1 MTIFYKEDSEHR
13 VAWGLNQ
20 LELKGAVEDL
30 EDQEDLEEELKVLGK
45 QLREML
51 EVLDKVYTQ

>member
-1 MTIFYKEDSEHR
+1 M
-13 VAWGLNQ
+13 AWGLNQ
-20 LELKGAVEDL
+20 LELKGPVGDL

-51 EVLDKVYTQ
+51 EVLDKVYPQ

>member
-1 MTIFYKEDSEHR
+1 MTIFYKEDSEDR

-20 LELKGAVEDL
+20 LELKGPVGDL

-51 EVLDKVYTQ
+51 EVLDKVYPQ

>member
-1 MTIFYKEDSEHR
+1 MTIFYKEDSEDR

-20 LELKGAVEDL
+20 LELKGPVGDL

-45 QLREML
+45 QL
-51 EVLDKVYTQ
+51 